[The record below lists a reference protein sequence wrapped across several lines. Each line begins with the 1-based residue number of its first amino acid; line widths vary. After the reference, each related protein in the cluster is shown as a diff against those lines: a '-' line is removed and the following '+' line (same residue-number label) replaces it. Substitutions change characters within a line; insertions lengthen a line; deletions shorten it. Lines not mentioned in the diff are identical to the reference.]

1 MQKRVQNDIPKR
13 GGLERKSLME
23 VFSVSLAMQKGC
35 KMTPPN
41 EEDLRERA

>member
-1 MQKRVQNDIPKR
+1 MTPPNEE
-13 GGLERKSLME
+13 GLRERTQWRRRRR

-41 EEDLRERA
+41 EGLRERA